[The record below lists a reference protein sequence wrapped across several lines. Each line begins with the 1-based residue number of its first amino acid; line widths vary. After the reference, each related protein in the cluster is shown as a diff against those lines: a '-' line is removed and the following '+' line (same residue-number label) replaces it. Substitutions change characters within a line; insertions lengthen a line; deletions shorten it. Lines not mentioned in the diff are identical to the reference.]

1 MTESGMLRVCHIIS
15 GDLWAG
21 AEVMA
26 YHLLKGLR
34 AYADVDIMAIVL
46 NPGRL
51 TVRLGEVPIRC
62 IVVDE
67 KRLSFFQIVREIKRV
82 INSFSPDVIHSH
94 RYKENVLAY
103 VCALSEQKRPR
114 LFATQHGM
122 PETEGR
128 VSYRN
133 AFLMRINFMLL
144 ASRFDKVI
152 AVSRDIQRKLIGD
165 WELPDRKVDI
175 IHNGIPEPTRMAPLG
190 SYKVPED
197 EFVVGS
203 SGRLVPV
210 KDFPLLVSIARD
222 IAGQGKKIR
231 FDLAGD
237 GPEMTNLR
245 GLIHQYGLENTFR
258 LLGFVD
264 DVDSFYSRLDLYLNT
279 SIHEGIPISVLEAM
293 AHSVPVVASDVGG
306 LAEIVRDCVEGYLIS
321 SREPRM
327 FVQKCMNLFH
337 NVELRS
343 KMAINAQKRIE
354 TNFSVEQMAK
364 RYYDS
369 YMSPVAQS

>member
-34 AYADVDIMAIVL
+34 AYADIDIVAIVL

-51 TVRLGEVPIRC
+51 TKKLGEIPIRC
-62 IVVDE
+62 VVIDE
-67 KRLSFFQIVREIKRV
+67 KRLSLFRIVREIKRV
-82 INSFSPDVIHSH
+82 TDSYSPDVIHSH

-103 VCALSEQKRPR
+103 VCALTKKKRPR
-114 LFATQHGM
+114 LFATHHGM

-128 VSYRN
+128 VSLRN
-133 AFLMRINFMLL
+133 AVLMKINFMLL
-144 ASRFDKVI
+144 ASCFDKVI
-152 AVSRDIQRKLIGD
+152 AVSRDMQRKLVED

-175 IHNGIPEPTRMAPLG
+175 IHNGIPEPAGAAPLG
-190 SYKVPED
+190 SSKVAGD

-222 IAGQGKKIR
+222 IAGQGEKIR

-237 GPEMTNLR
+237 GPEMASLR
-245 GLIHQYGLENTFR
+245 SLIHKYDLENTFR

-264 DVDSFYSRLDLYLNT
+264 DVDAFYSGLDLYLNT
-279 SIHEGIPISVLEAM
+279 SIHEGIPMSVLEAM

-321 SREPRM
+321 SREPRV

-343 KMAINAQKRIE
+343 KMAINAKKRIE
-354 TNFSVEQMAK
+354 RHFSVEQMAK

-369 YMSPVAQS
+369 YMSPVA